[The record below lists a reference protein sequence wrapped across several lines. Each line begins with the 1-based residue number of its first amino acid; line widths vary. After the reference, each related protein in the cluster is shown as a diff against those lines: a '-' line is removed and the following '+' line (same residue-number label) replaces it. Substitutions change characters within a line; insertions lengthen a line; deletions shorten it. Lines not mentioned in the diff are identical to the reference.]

1 MTLIFTHRM
10 GINRVYKTFAS
21 RVKSKKSVSYFT
33 ITLSLLSLS
42 FFGLFAIRPTLITGF
57 SLMKN
62 VSDQKKLNVDYEN
75 KITSVIRAQSEYELI
90 RNNLPLIERAIPDR
104 AQFQSLAYSLEEI
117 AQQSELVINQLQID
131 GVPVSAEKPSDTLK
145 EYKFNLMANG
155 SFESAFSFITHLINL
170 RRIVTIQ
177 SLELIQDSN
186 AESTESGSIRLTL
199 KGNTY
204 YEP

>member
-1 MTLIFTHRM
+1 MTLILTRRI
-10 GINRVYKTFAS
+10 GISRVYKTLVS
-21 RVKSKKSVSYFT
+21 GVKSKKSVSYFT
-33 ITLSLLSLS
+33 ITLSLISLS
-42 FFGLFAIRPTLITGF
+42 FFGLFAIRPTLITGI

-62 VSDQKKLNVDYEN
+62 VSDQKNLNAEYEN
-75 KITSVIRAQSEYELI
+75 KIASVIRAQSEYEKI
-90 RNNLPLIERAIPDR
+90 RDYLPLIEYAIPNR

-117 AQQSELVINQLQID
+117 AEKNALVIDQLQIE
-131 GVPVSAEKPSDTLK
+131 GVPVSAEKPSDVLK
-145 EYKFNLMANG
+145 EYNFSLIASG